1 MHTSYPCAWSTYL
14 NHLTLRE
21 QPCHFLRSST
31 LFQFYPSSRTC
42 TTHVVTFF
50 KVLRKPKFP
59 ELQASSF
66 SIMFVTLLSLAR
78 TEFGTAFAK
87 PPRLRYDRDNFVFRD
102 RGSNSR
108 PNPTSQ
114 VTIIGIRS
122 HAHKSTVLA
131 FSFGFG
137 ELLQAWFQSFEREC
151 WGWLIHRDF
160 RGPPL
165 IYVDIDMSKL
175 AGISLSAVY
184 FKWHDILSVPDS
196 FSQVTKRPIGEV
208 HRSPR

>member
-1 MHTSYPCAWSTYL
+1 
-14 NHLTLRE
+14 
-21 QPCHFLRSST
+21 
-31 LFQFYPSSRTC
+31 
-42 TTHVVTFF
+42 
-50 KVLRKPKFP
+50 
-59 ELQASSF
+59 
-66 SIMFVTLLSLAR
+66 MFVTRLSLPR

-102 RGSNSR
+102 RGSNSW

-184 FKWHDILSVPDS
+184 FKWHDVFICARQFLTSYEKTYWRSSPLSEISKEPACFV
-196 FSQVTKRPIGEV
+196 SQFGTIYFCHPIN
-208 HRSPR
+208 